1 MKTILSLILL
11 ISSFMTALSQSVVT
25 TVEYQKT
32 SRDAIVSEIPFPEKT
47 VANAIQDTL
56 QKLGYKGKESKGFV
70 VYKGVQMAV
79 LGNETLDLYFSVD
92 RKSRKEKEYSNV
104 TMMLS
109 RGGDNFLT
117 AAADPGIIRSART
130 FLESLVTTVV
140 YFDIE
145 QQVAAQEDMVR
156 AAEKKARNLAE
167 DGEDLQKKLNKVNKQ
182 IEENA
187 KDQADQKSEIEK
199 QRQALETIKGKR
211 RQ

>member
-11 ISSFMTALSQSVVT
+11 ISSFMTAFSQSVVT

-32 SRDAIVSEIPFPEKT
+32 SRDAIVNEIPFPEKT

-117 AAADPGIIRSART
+117 AVADPGIIRSART

-167 DGEDLQKKLNKVNKQ
+167 DGEDLQKKLNKINRQ
-182 IEENA
+182 IDENA
-187 KDQADQKSEIEK
+187 KDQANQKSEIEK
-199 QRQALETIKGKR
+199 QRQGLETIKGKR